1 MDFRKEMANGVCKAV
16 GRHMEYAQKL
26 RASND
31 HGWWKVHEACL
42 LAIIAIKD
50 GLEELAT
57 ASQLEFDLNAFFNQ
71 FVLASLHESSN
82 QNR

>member
-16 GRHMEYAQKL
+16 GRHMENAQKL

-50 GLEELAT
+50 GLEEL
-57 ASQLEFDLNAFFNQ
+57 EFDLNAFFNQ
-71 FVLASLHESSN
+71 FVFASLHDSSN
-82 QNR
+82 QR